1 MKNPEKIKKLQTPK
15 KIVNFRF
22 FDKNVENLLIQLF
35 NKQFLIHR
43 WVLIN
48 MENRGQLLM
57 SWSCVA

>member
-48 MENRGQLLM
+48 MENR
-57 SWSCVA
+57 